1 MAKINSNDLGRII
14 RKANEE
20 GARLDRE
27 NKARERT
34 ERSFTETREYCCH
47 SNNPLAKRRER
58 QTILLMSRI
67 SKVRAEA
74 RREAN
79 IRRGLI
85 ELQA

>member
-1 MAKINSNDLGRII
+1 MAKVNSNDLGRII

-20 GARLDRE
+20 SARE
-27 NKARERT
+27 KARERT

-67 SKVRAEA
+67 SKIRAEA